1 MEPRLLLAHRQISL
15 IIRKFAFQLL
25 EQYPDFSNTAIIG
38 LQPRGVLLSRL
49 IMEELRSLSGQQ
61 SPLYGELDTTLFRD
75 DYGRGELHI
84 PKANRIEFS
93 TEGRQVVLVDDVLYT
108 GRSVR
113 AALDAL
119 LHHGRPAKVNLM
131 VLVDRRYNRELPIAA
146 DYSGVVVDTRARQEI
161 VKVEWTPNDYKV
173 WIKQP

>member
-1 MEPRLLLAHRQISL
+1 
-15 IIRKFAFQLL
+15 
-25 EQYPDFSNTAIIG
+25 
-38 LQPRGVLLSRL
+38 
-49 IMEELRSLSGQQ
+49 
-61 SPLYGELDTTLFRD
+61 
-75 DYGRGELHI
+75 
-84 PKANRIEFS
+84 ANRIEFS

-113 AALDAL
+113 AALDAM

-173 WIKQP
+173 WIRQP